1 MIETDTEVKEPG
13 QTVEPQGV
21 AEGQP
26 AEEGGFDFNARY
38 QEVMVKVNETLEKV
52 DWSQMALIL
61 KVIGIFLAVIIAQ
74 VLIKGVLDTINLLP
88 IVPGLLELLGLYVVV
103 QWSWNNL
110 TTSEKR
116 SEVMARF
123 QQMRKD
129 YLG

>member
-1 MIETDTEVKEPG
+1 MIETDTEVKEAG
-13 QTVEPQGV
+13 QTVGPEGV
-21 AEGQP
+21 AGGQP
-26 AEEGGFDFNARY
+26 AEDGGFDFTARY
-38 QEVMVKVNETLEKV
+38 QQVMVKVNETLEKV

-88 IVPGLLELLGLYVVV
+88 ILPGLLELLGLYVVV

-116 SEVMARF
+116 SEVMSRF